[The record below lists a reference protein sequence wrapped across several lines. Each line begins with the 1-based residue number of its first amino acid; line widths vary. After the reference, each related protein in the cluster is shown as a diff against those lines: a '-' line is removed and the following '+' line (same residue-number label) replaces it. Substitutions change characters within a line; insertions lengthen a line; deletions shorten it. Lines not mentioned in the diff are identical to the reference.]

1 MGYHRR
7 WFGGLLELGGGV
19 VMLVPEMRARISFR
33 GRNLGLCDFW
43 SLKDLNGMGVR
54 KEKEGE
60 KEKVMKKE
68 LCGHQSN
75 WLLQSDFHISN
86 LSLVRSL
93 IF

>member
-1 MGYHRR
+1 
-7 WFGGLLELGGGV
+7 
-19 VMLVPEMRARISFR
+19 MLAPEVKAQISFR
-33 GRNLGLCDFW
+33 RRNLGLCDFW

-68 LCGHQSN
+68 LCGHQGN
-75 WLLQSDFHISN
+75 WLIQSDFHISN
-86 LSLVRSL
+86 HSLVRSL